1 MNKKF
6 SKGEAIKFGWEG
18 MKKNF
23 WLFAGVLVLLLILS
37 SISSSGNANA
47 KTLSLW
53 GAVISLLVAAIDTI
67 IQMGI
72 IRATLKVV
80 GGEKPKIDDIF
91 AERKL
96 FWRYLGATIL
106 YGLIVV
112 GGLILFIIPGIIWS
126 LKYQFARYFII
137 DKKMGIMESFKRSG
151 EITMGQKGQLFLFC
165 LLMLGITI
173 LGALAFG
180 IGLFAAMPT
189 VMIAGAFVYRKLS
202 AAS

>member
-23 WLFAGVLVLLLILS
+23 WLFAGVMILLLILS

-47 KTLSLW
+47 KTFSLW
-53 GAVISLLVAAIDTI
+53 GAVISLLIAAIDTI

-72 IRATLKVV
+72 IRSTLKVV
-80 GGEKPKIDDIF
+80 DGAKPTMDDIF

-106 YGLIVV
+106 YGLIVL
-112 GGLILFIIPGIIWS
+112 GGLILFVVPGIIWAI
-126 LKYQFARYFII
+126 KYQFARYLII
-137 DKKMGIMESFKRSG
+137 DKKMGIIDSLKRSG

-165 LLMLGITI
+165 LLMLGVTI
-173 LGALAFG
+173 LGALALG
-180 IGLFAAMPT
+180 IGLFAAIPT

-202 AAS
+202 ATA

>member
-23 WLFAGVLVLLLILS
+23 WLFAGVLFLLLILS

-112 GGLILFIIPGIIWS
+112 GGLTLFIIPGIIWS
-126 LKYQFARYFII
+126 LKYQFARYLII
-137 DKKMGIMESFKRSG
+137 CLLYTSPRLDAESVLGFFYLSLLVRTLARTPYPIRSCPKETNENIRG
-151 EITMGQKGQLFLFC
+151 HPRLFL
-165 LLMLGITI
+165 
-173 LGALAFG
+173 
-180 IGLFAAMPT
+180 
-189 VMIAGAFVYRKLS
+189 
-202 AAS
+202 